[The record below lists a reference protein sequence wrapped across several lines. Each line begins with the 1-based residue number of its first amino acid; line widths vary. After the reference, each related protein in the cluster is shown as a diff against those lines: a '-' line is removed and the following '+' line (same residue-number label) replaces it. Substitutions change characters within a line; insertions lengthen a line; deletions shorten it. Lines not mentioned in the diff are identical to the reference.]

1 MKSADIKQLS
11 TNDLRERIKEE
22 KSNLAKLKLNH
33 AVSPIE
39 NPLKIT
45 FSRKVVAR
53 LQTELRSRE
62 IAETKKKTL
71 DIRY

>member
-1 MKSADIKQLS
+1 MNKADIKQLS
-11 TNDLRERIKEE
+11 TKDLREKIKEE
-22 KSNLAKLKLNH
+22 KNSLAKLKLNH

-45 FSRKVVAR
+45 FSRKTVAR

-62 IAETKKKTL
+62 LADAKK
-71 DIRY
+71 